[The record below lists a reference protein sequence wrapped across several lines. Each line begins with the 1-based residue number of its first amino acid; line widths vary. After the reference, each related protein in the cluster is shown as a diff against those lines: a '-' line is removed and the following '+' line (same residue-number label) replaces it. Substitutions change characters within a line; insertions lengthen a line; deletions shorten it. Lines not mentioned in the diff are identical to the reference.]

1 MNKYFKILKKYSKEE
16 ESFEAIL
23 NHSLIVL
30 SKSIEIINRKK
41 LYNKIDFDLIISGCL
56 LHDVGVFSV
65 KNSGLDV
72 TKKVDYLRHGILGGK
87 ILRNEGFYKEA
98 LITERHIGSGL
109 SKEYIMQNNLP
120 LPKKDFLPI
129 TLEQKLICYA
139 DKFHSKSGK
148 IDTIDSIKKEMKGFG
163 KEPLRRFLELDKL
176 FG

>member
-1 MNKYFKILKKYSKEE
+1 MNKYFKILKKYSTSED
-16 ESFEAIL
+16 SFGIVL

-30 SKSIEIINRKK
+30 GKSIEIINIKK
-41 LYNKIDFDLIISGCL
+41 LYNWIDFDLIVSGCI
-56 LHDVGVFSV
+56 LHDIGVFGV
-65 KNSGLDV
+65 RNSGLDS
-72 TKKVDYLRHGILGGK
+72 TKRIDYLRHGILGGK
-87 ILRNEGFYKEA
+87 ILRKEGLPEEA
-98 LITERHIGSGL
+98 LIAERHIGSGL

-120 LPKKDFLPI
+120 LPKKDFFPI